1 MTSPDITPHGTTAQT
16 RHFVVFLGL
25 RVWCWCMCC
34 VCCVFRFVVCSV
46 RVLGSVVCVFRVV
59 SVVRGLV
66 SVVVVY
72 FCLCVSYRGV
82 ILYGDCVS
90 CVCWG
95 RVFCCGPRSMITY
108 VVLMSSFHVALL
120 SSCHVLC
127 WWLSSCHVLCSWLS
141 SCRGRH
147 VGVV

>member
-1 MTSPDITPHGTTAQT
+1 MSVC
-16 RHFVVFLGL
+16 VVFIGES
-25 RVWCWCMCC
+25 RSC
-34 VCCVFRFVVCSV
+34 
-46 RVLGSVVCVFRVV
+46 
-59 SVVRGLV
+59 
-66 SVVVVY
+66 VVVVY

-82 ILYGDCVS
+82 NLYGECVS

-95 RVFCCGPRSMITY
+95 SVFCCGPRSMITY

-127 WWLSSCHVLCSWLS
+127 WWLSSC
-141 SCRGRH
+141 RGRH